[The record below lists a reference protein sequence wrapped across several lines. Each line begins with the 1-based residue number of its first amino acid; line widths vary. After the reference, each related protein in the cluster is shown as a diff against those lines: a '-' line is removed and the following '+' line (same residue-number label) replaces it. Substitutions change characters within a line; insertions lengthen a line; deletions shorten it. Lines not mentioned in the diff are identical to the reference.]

1 MLNMTAAKVA
11 GGAAL
16 QFVLGVAKGLFRSNS
31 VKTDSLVRFTR
42 STRVEPIA
50 LVDQRLVHLPYMG
63 DVMQTMSSIFLGY
76 YLQAVSL
83 AVNVGRINVIRLL
96 DALNPHRDVADASA
110 MFLADSLAGKAPRF
124 LSNESYMFGL
134 PSMESVDDAYR
145 QQAVTAVKQRE
156 ALKASMESPVSEE
169 EKDWGD
175 AFVAIDQAKDAI
187 KNNPG
192 LHAAKDYLQGDAGK
206 LINDGSI
213 KGSAGADDKLQKL
226 VTEAT
231 NLSVGKLVEVTIQ
244 DGDKKASFPIM
255 VRIISTIVNG
265 PTLVHILSDQSRWY
279 ATAKERFH
287 LWRAGQL
294 EFIRDIVLC
303 QDLIDEHR
311 RALLNDK
318 SGAYKEILDRRA
330 GNAVASTLTGSP
342 SIATASNIVVLSK
355 QSAKEIEQATGGRF
369 SDVKFR
375 TRLFDRSYVM
385 LMAVIDPEW
394 EHITIYHRGI
404 ALPTEMMLKEL
415 KATNKGTGPDISEI
429 LKAYQLGQSPSN
441 L

>member
-1 MLNMTAAKVA
+1 MLNMTAAKAA
-11 GGAAL
+11 GVAAL
-16 QFVLGVAKGLFRSNS
+16 QFVLGVAKGVLRSNS

-42 STRVEPIA
+42 ATRVEPIA

-63 DVMQTMSSIFLGY
+63 DVMQTMSSIFIGY

-96 DALNPHRDVADASA
+96 DSLNPHRDVADASA
-110 MFLADSLAGKAPRF
+110 AFLTDSLAGKKPKF
-124 LSNESYMFGL
+124 MSNESYMFGL
-134 PSMESVDDAYR
+134 PSMESV
-145 QQAVTAVKQRE
+145 
-156 ALKASMESPVSEE
+156 
-169 EKDWGD
+169 EKDPFVD
-175 AFVAIDQAKDAI
+175 AAIAAEIKKQKDAEDRYKADEDKAALLKGVGDKLNSFI
-187 KNNPG
+187 EGKSGDVSASVNP
-192 LHAAKDYLQGDAGK
+192 HAIG
-206 LINDGSI
+206 GSVSN
-213 KGSAGADDKLQKL
+213 KSDLQKL

-231 NLSVGKLVEVTIQ
+231 NLSVGKLIEVTI
-244 DGDKKASFPIM
+244 DDEGKKATFPIM
-255 VRIISTIVNG
+255 VRVISTIVNG

-287 LWRAGQL
+287 MWRAGQL
-294 EFIRDIVLC
+294 EFVRDLVLC

-318 SGAYKEILDRRA
+318 SGAYKEILERRA
-330 GNAVASTLTGSP
+330 GNAVASAMTGTP
-342 SIATASNIVVLSK
+342 SVATASNIVVLSK

-369 SDVKFR
+369 TDVKFR
-375 TRLFDRSYVM
+375 NRLFDRSYVM

-394 EHITIYHRGI
+394 EQITIYHRGI

>member
-1 MLNMTAAKVA
+1 MLNMTAAKAA
-11 GGAAL
+11 GVAAL
-16 QFVLGVAKGLFRSNS
+16 QFVLGVAKGVLRSNS
-31 VKTDSLVRFTR
+31 VRTDSLVRFTR
-42 STRVEPIA
+42 ATRVEPIA

-63 DVMQTMSSIFLGY
+63 DVMQTMSSIFIGY

-96 DALNPHRDVADASA
+96 DSLNPHRDVADASA
-110 MFLADSLAGKAPRF
+110 AFLTDSLAGKTPKF
-124 LSNESYMFGL
+124 LSTESYMFGL
-134 PSMESVDDAYR
+134 PSLESLETDLERDLFAEAAAR
-145 QQAVTAVKQRE
+145 KKQQD
-156 ALKASMESPVSEE
+156 
-169 EKDWGD
+169 EKNM
-175 AFVAIDQAKDAI
+175 KDALHYI
-187 KNNPG
+187 ADSKVGKYVQNQGHGDVGKAVNPNDLKGFVNNE
-192 LHAAKDYLQGDAGK
+192 
-206 LINDGSI
+206 
-213 KGSAGADDKLQKL
+213 DKLQKL

-231 NLSVGKLVEVTIQ
+231 NLSVGKLIEVTIE
-244 DGDKKASFPIM
+244 DGDKKATFPIM
-255 VRIISTIVNG
+255 VRVISTIVNG

-287 LWRAGQL
+287 MWRAGQL
-294 EFIRDIVLC
+294 EFVRDLVLC

-318 SGAYKEILDRRA
+318 SGAYKEILERRA
-330 GNAVASTLTGSP
+330 GNAVASTMTGTP
-342 SIATASNIVVLSK
+342 SVATASNIVVLSK

-369 SDVKFR
+369 TDVKFR
-375 TRLFDRSYVM
+375 NRLFDRSYVM

-394 EHITIYHRGI
+394 EQITIYHRGI

>member
-1 MLNMTAAKVA
+1 MLNMTAAKAA
-11 GGAAL
+11 GVAAL
-16 QFVLGVAKGLFRSNS
+16 QFVLGVAKGVLRSNS

-42 STRVEPIA
+42 ATRVEPIA

-63 DVMQTMSSIFLGY
+63 DVMQTMSSIFIGY

-96 DALNPHRDVADASA
+96 DSLNPHRDVADASA
-110 MFLADSLAGKAPRF
+110 AFLTDSLSGKKPKF
-124 LSNESYMFGL
+124 LSTESYTFGL
-134 PSMESVDDAYR
+134 PSLESVEQDPFI
-145 QQAVTAVKQRE
+145 E
-156 ALKASMESPVSEE
+156 AATSR
-169 EKDWGD
+169 
-175 AFVAIDQAKDAI
+175 
-187 KNNPG
+187 
-192 LHAAKDYLQGDAGK
+192 AAKKQKELEDQMTFLKDLASTNKAKKLAEEWQGDVGK
-206 LINDGSI
+206 EVNPTGI
-213 KGSAGADDKLQKL
+213 KGFINNEDKLQKL

-231 NLSVGKLVEVTIQ
+231 NLSVGKLIEVTI
-244 DGDKKASFPIM
+244 DDEGKKATFPIM
-255 VRIISTIVNG
+255 VRVISTIVNG

-287 LWRAGQL
+287 MWRAGQL
-294 EFIRDIVLC
+294 EFVRDLVLC

-318 SGAYKEILDRRA
+318 SGAYKEILERRA
-330 GNAVASTLTGSP
+330 GNAVASAMTGTP
-342 SIATASNIVVLSK
+342 SVATASNIVVLSK

-369 SDVKFR
+369 TDVKFR
-375 TRLFDRSYVM
+375 NRLFDRSYVM

-394 EHITIYHRGI
+394 EQITIYHRGI

>member
-1 MLNMTAAKVA
+1 MLNMTAAKAA
-11 GGAAL
+11 GVAAL
-16 QFVLGVAKGLFRSNS
+16 QFVLGVAKGVLRSNS

-42 STRVEPIA
+42 ATRVEPIA

-63 DVMQTMSSIFLGY
+63 DVMQTMSSIFIGY

-96 DALNPHRDVADASA
+96 DSLNPHRDVADASA
-110 MFLADSLAGKAPRF
+110 AFLTDSLAGKAPKF
-124 LSNESYMFGL
+124 LSTESYMFGL
-134 PSMESVDDAYR
+134 PSLESLETDLERDLFAEAAAR
-145 QQAVTAVKQRE
+145 KKQQD
-156 ALKASMESPVSEE
+156 
-169 EKDWGD
+169 EKNMKDTLQNIAGSKVGK
-175 AFVAIDQAKDAI
+175 FVQSQ
-187 KNNPG
+187 G
-192 LHAAKDYLQGDAGK
+192 QGDVGK
-206 LINDGSI
+206 DVNPNEIRGGVSNKSD
-213 KGSAGADDKLQKL
+213 LQKL

-231 NLSVGKLVEVTIQ
+231 NLSVGKLIEVTIE
-244 DGDKKASFPIM
+244 DGDKKATFPIM
-255 VRIISTIVNG
+255 VRVISTIVNG

-287 LWRAGQL
+287 MWRAGQL
-294 EFIRDIVLC
+294 EFVRDLVLC

-318 SGAYKEILDRRA
+318 SGAYKEILERRA
-330 GNAVASTLTGSP
+330 GNAVASAMTGTP
-342 SIATASNIVVLSK
+342 SVATASNIVVLSK

-369 SDVKFR
+369 TDVKFR
-375 TRLFDRSYVM
+375 NRLFDRSYVM

-394 EHITIYHRGI
+394 EQITIYHRGI

>member
-1 MLNMTAAKVA
+1 MLNMTAAKAA
-11 GGAAL
+11 GVAAL
-16 QFVLGVAKGLFRSNS
+16 QFVLGVAKGVLRSNS

-42 STRVEPIA
+42 ATRVEPIA

-63 DVMQTMSSIFLGY
+63 DVMQTMSSIFIGY

-96 DALNPHRDVADASA
+96 DSLNPHRDVADASA
-110 MFLADSLAGKAPRF
+110 AFLTDSLAGKAPKF
-124 LSNESYMFGL
+124 LSTESYMFGL
-134 PSMESVDDAYR
+134 PSLESLETDLERDLFAEAAAR
-145 QQAVTAVKQRE
+145 KKQQD
-156 ALKASMESPVSEE
+156 
-169 EKDWGD
+169 EKNMKDTLQNIAGSKVGK
-175 AFVAIDQAKDAI
+175 FVQSQ
-187 KNNPG
+187 G
-192 LHAAKDYLQGDAGK
+192 QGDVGEEVNPNGIRGGVSNK
-206 LINDGSI
+206 SD
-213 KGSAGADDKLQKL
+213 LQKL

-231 NLSVGKLVEVTIQ
+231 NLSVGKLIEVTIE
-244 DGDKKASFPIM
+244 DGDKKATFPIM
-255 VRIISTIVNG
+255 VRVISTIVNG

-287 LWRAGQL
+287 MWRAGQL
-294 EFIRDIVLC
+294 EFVRDLVLC

-318 SGAYKEILDRRA
+318 SGAYKEILERRA
-330 GNAVASTLTGSP
+330 GNAVASAMTGTP
-342 SIATASNIVVLSK
+342 SVATASNIVVLSK
-355 QSAKEIEQATGGRF
+355 QSAKEIEQVTGGRF
-369 SDVKFR
+369 TDVKFR
-375 TRLFDRSYVM
+375 NRLFDRSYVM

-394 EHITIYHRGI
+394 EQITIYHRGI